1 MAAGILWSDA
11 TEGKEAILGRWGVDP
26 NVVNRHEPRPTPGP
40 RGQLPIHTFNCE
52 ELVSSNHQIDNN
64 HALLLSREFP
74 YSPNKYNTTHVKS
87 SPDPLRLKLYSLLGL
102 DMLLANSSIRADPH
116 HHFVMSRMPGDFED
130 MLKHIKICFPGSFP
144 WRIVEIF
151 EYPMGAYVNP
161 VK

>member
-26 NVVNRHEPRPTPGP
+26 NVVNRH
-40 RGQLPIHTFNCE
+40 CE